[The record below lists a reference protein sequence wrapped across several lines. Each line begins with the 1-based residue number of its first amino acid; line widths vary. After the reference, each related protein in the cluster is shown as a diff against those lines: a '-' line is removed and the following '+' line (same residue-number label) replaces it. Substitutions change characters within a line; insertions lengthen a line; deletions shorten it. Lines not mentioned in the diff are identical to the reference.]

1 MAYTGGSRIA
11 TGSTQAVR
19 KSRTR
24 PLSRKA
30 TRGVTTTE
38 IAPQLSS
45 RPNRARSPGGQEVC
59 DAASAASA
67 RATTGTAPT

>member
-24 PLSRKA
+24 PLSRYA

-38 IAPQLSS
+38 TAPQLSS
-45 RPNRARSPGGQEVC
+45 SKNRTRSPGRQEVA
-59 DAASAASA
+59 DAATATSA
-67 RATTGTAPT
+67 RAATGTAPI